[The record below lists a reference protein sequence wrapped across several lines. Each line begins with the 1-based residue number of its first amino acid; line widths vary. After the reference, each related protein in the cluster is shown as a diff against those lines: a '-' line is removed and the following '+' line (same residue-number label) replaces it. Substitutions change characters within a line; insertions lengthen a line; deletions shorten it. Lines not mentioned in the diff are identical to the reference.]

1 MFFNSYPISFYE
13 FLDSYLK
20 SCFIA
25 TRCNFNV
32 LTMLVYYCCNF
43 YLNWPLA
50 VSHISY
56 FVFILVAGL
65 ILKAN
70 KKYSQELEK
79 SFHLSHAALDTSV
92 SDDQKVQVM
101 YVQDGDAYLLCTL
114 QKDKVEQ
121 FPLDL
126 NFSEGSKVCFSIKG
140 NGIVHLSGFLIPEEE
155 DFDDFGE
162 EEESEN
168 ETAKIGEASE

>member
-1 MFFNSYPISFYE
+1 MADHACLLI
-13 FLDSYLK
+13 
-20 SCFIA
+20 
-25 TRCNFNV
+25 
-32 LTMLVYYCCNF
+32 
-43 YLNWPLA
+43 
-50 VSHISY
+50 
-56 FVFILVAGL
+56 FVGL

-79 SFHLSHAALDTSV
+79 SFHLSHAALDTSA

-126 NFSEGSKVCFSIKG
+126 NFAEGSKVCFSIKG
-140 NGIVHLSGFLIPEEE
+140 NGIVHLSGYLIPEEE
-155 DFDDFGE
+155 DFGDFDDSEEDE
-162 EEESEN
+162 EETE
-168 ETAKIGEASE
+168 KIGEASQ